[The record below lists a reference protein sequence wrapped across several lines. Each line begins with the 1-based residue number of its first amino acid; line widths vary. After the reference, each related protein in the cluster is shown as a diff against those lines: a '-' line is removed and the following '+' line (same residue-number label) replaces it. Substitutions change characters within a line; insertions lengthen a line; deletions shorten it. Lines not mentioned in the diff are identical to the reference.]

1 MDKMSDKEKRKE
13 DIAKTFKYPLF
24 PHSSKNRKA
33 FGTTFF
39 ETHSLIGG
47 YVDRKLMDLISLY
60 CVYNEE
66 SKTTF
71 IKKLIDEKAKEFPS
85 ERNMMEQICRDQ
97 LQNWIDYIES
107 YEYENDIL
115 YNHKKKTLWNGYK
128 IALRKK
134 LQKTIPKYYT
144 SFVINYIEEAHF

>member
-1 MDKMSDKEKRKE
+1 MSNKDKKKKEETNKSFNY
-13 DIAKTFKYPLF
+13 TLF
-24 PHSSKNRKA
+24 PHSNINRKP
-33 FGTTFF
+33 FGSTFF

-71 IKKLIDEKAKEFPS
+71 IKKLIEEKAKEFPS
-85 ERNMMEQICRDQ
+85 EKDMMELICRDQ
-97 LQNWIDYIES
+97 LQYWINYIES

-115 YNHKKKTLWNGYK
+115 YNHKKKTLWNEYK
-128 IALRKK
+128 EALRKK
-134 LQKTIPKYYT
+134 LQKTIPKYYV
-144 SFVINYIEEAHF
+144 SFVIKYIEEAHF